1 MPEQPPRAVPL
12 FERVERFLDAVIPPS
27 EEVTN
32 IVRRGEAL
40 LAAGDPEGAQRAAE
54 SALAAAPLF
63 LRGAQLRADALF
75 ARGDAAHAL
84 GVLLDV
90 ARERALPGTTLARM
104 CEFAAAVGDET
115 RALEFA
121 TQARAR
127 SGEQDHRSAH
137 ALLSAARSLIQQNKH
152 RTALHLART
161 ATVIDPSVSGAWLLL
176 ARDALDRG
184 DAAQS
189 SRALARAAHKLDP
202 AEGALNREA
211 GELALALGE
220 LAIAARHL
228 RRAWLVGQRD
238 ALAPLVLA
246 LWRAGD
252 AQGLERAVHS
262 SEDAFAQTAR
272 ALIALGA
279 GDPAARDTL
288 AAVEGASLPDPLWPL
303 ALESALR
310 AAPEVA
316 ERWAREA
323 PTRPGAVSV
332 RALGA
337 SREREAQGDLAGAMD
352 ALAPAFDDTR
362 TAAIALE
369 RHRALLGE
377 SWTGRLD
384 LMLEQLA
391 ASARGQPVLAPFEA
405 ELRARRRELDEPL
418 RIALLGEFSAG
429 KSTFLNAL
437 IGAAVSP
444 MGVLPTTAHVH
455 WLRHGE
461 RGARVVD
468 GRGAAVVCTIDAAPA
483 VVERA
488 RASGAGVDYV
498 EVTWPAPRLARLELI
513 DTPGFNAGD
522 PAHERAV
529 RSAFAMADVA
539 LWLFDA
545 RQAGKSSEL
554 SPLEEARA
562 AGLPAL
568 GVLNKI
574 DQARPDELAKLA
586 ASVREGFSS
595 LAPLVMSVSAK
606 EALAAQMTLASDAAD
621 EARKSEARVRL
632 ASSGFA
638 SLLAWMDEHLVAQRA
653 GWKQQRVARRCAALL
668 AEAERSLDA
677 EERESQRRDE
687 RRDALFSMIGALR
700 EQLPAVLD
708 AARGEVA
715 RVLRAQLKGLDRR
728 DRDGGSDAATLVADA
743 AAEVSWRVRER
754 VLLELRPGLTA
765 LERLAVDAGIV
776 REESAALT
784 TTPVWFAVDRAVADG
799 ARDAFAGPTPVAIA
813 PGDPFAALEQAIL
826 RMDRRDATRDRRVR
840 VALSVARRLLEDYPA
855 PAIPYTS

>member
-1 MPEQPPRAVPL
+1 MPEPPVRNVPL

-27 EEVTN
+27 EEVTG

-54 SALAAAPLF
+54 AALAAAPLY
-63 LRGAQLRADALF
+63 LRAAQLRADALF
-75 ARGDAAHAL
+75 ARGDPAHAL

-90 ARERALPGTTLARM
+90 GRERALPAATLARM
-104 CEFAAAVGDET
+104 CAFAAALGDET

-127 SGEQDHRSAH
+127 FNEHDGPSAR
-137 ALLSAARSLIQQNKH
+137 AILDAARNFVQQ
-152 RTALHLART
+152 RRPGTALQLART
-161 ATVIDPSVSGAWLLL
+161 ATVVDPTLGGAWIVL

-184 DAAQS
+184 DAPQS
-189 SRALARAAHKLDP
+189 ARALARGAQGLDP
-202 AEGALNREA
+202 ADGSLNREA
-211 GELALALGE
+211 GEIALRLGE
-220 LAIAARHL
+220 LSVAARHL
-228 RRAWLVGQRD
+228 RRAWLVGQSD
-238 ALAPLVLA
+238 ALAPLVLT
-246 LWRAGD
+246 LWRSGD
-252 AQGLERAVHS
+252 MQGLERTVRA
-262 SEDAFAQTAR
+262 SEGTLAQTAR
-272 ALIALGA
+272 ALIALGG
-279 GDPAARDTL
+279 GDPAARATL
-288 AAVEGASLPDPLWPL
+288 DAVDGASLPDALWPL

-323 PTRPGAVSV
+323 PSRPGSPAVS
-332 RALGA
+332 ALGIA
-337 SREREAQGDLAGAMD
+337 RTLGEQGDDPAAIE
-352 ALAPAFDDTR
+352 ALIPAFDDPR
-362 TAAIALE
+362 TAAIALA
-369 RHRALLGE
+369 RHEAILRRMWA
-377 SWTGRLD
+377 GRLD

-391 ASARGQPVLAPFEA
+391 AIARGQPVLAPFES

-418 RIALLGEFSAG
+418 RVALLGEFSAG

-437 IGAAVSP
+437 IGATVSP

-468 GRGAAVVCTIDAAPA
+468 GRGSAVVCTIDSAPS

-488 RASGAGVDYV
+488 RASDAGVEYV

-522 PAHERAV
+522 ASHERAV

-554 SPLEEARA
+554 GPLEEARA

-574 DQARPDELAKLA
+574 DQARPDELAKLV

-606 EALAAQMTLASDAAD
+606 EALSAQLTLASDGTEDARRAD
-621 EARKSEARVRL
+621 ARMRL
-632 ASSGFA
+632 AASGFA
-638 SLLAWMDEHLVAQRA
+638 SLLAWIDEHLVAQRA
-653 GWKQQRVARRCAALL
+653 GWKRQRVARRCATLL
-668 AEAERSLDA
+668 QQAERSLDA
-677 EERESQRRDE
+677 EAREAARRDE
-687 RRDALFSMIGALR
+687 RRDALFALIGALR
-700 EQLPAVLD
+700 EQLPTALH

-715 RVLRAQLKGLDRR
+715 QSLREQLKGLERR
-728 DRDGGSDAATLVADA
+728 DRRGSGDAAALIADA
-743 AAEVSWRVRER
+743 GAEVSWRVRER
-754 VLLELRPGLTA
+754 VLSELRTSLST
-765 LERLAVDAGIV
+765 LERLAVEAGIV
-776 REESAALT
+776 SDESSALAT
-784 TTPVWFAVDRAVADG
+784 APLRLAVDRAVADG
-799 ARDAFAGPTPVAIA
+799 ARDAFVGPGPLALSA
-813 PGDPFAALEQAIL
+813 ADPLADLEQAIL
-826 RMDRRDATRDRRVR
+826 RVDRRDAGRDQRVR
-840 VALSVARRLLEDYPA
+840 VALAVARALLEDYPA